1 MAHGQ
6 SLPHCTH
13 GCTKV
18 CMAFHVQLHGCG
30 ITDRWSRQEVA
41 VVYSVE
47 TEVTREMKR
56 ETFGLYCVP
65 HGQTRELAD
74 SVQHLLIQGPSTQR
88 EAGQTI

>member
-1 MAHGQ
+1 M
-6 SLPHCTH
+6 
-13 GCTKV
+13 
-18 CMAFHVQLHGCG
+18 
-30 ITDRWSRQEVA
+30 A

-56 ETFGLYCVP
+56 EIFGLYCVP